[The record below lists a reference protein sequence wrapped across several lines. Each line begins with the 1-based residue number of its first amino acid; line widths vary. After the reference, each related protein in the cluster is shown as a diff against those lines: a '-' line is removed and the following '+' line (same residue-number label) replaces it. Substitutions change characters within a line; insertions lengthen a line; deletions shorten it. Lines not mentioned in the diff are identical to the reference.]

1 MKLCDFCYCVR
12 CRFRRCLC
20 GLSTQMFKIALH
32 LLLHDRRKLL
42 QMLLLRHA
50 LALQLRNVLI
60 LLSVV
65 HLQMRNPFQE
75 KWPLLCVRLEPL
87 ILLHLMLLQLPQLVL
102 ELSLQLR
109 LLLRMLLQREE
120 CLK

>member
-1 MKLCDFCYCVR
+1 MKLCDFCYCFR
-12 CRFRRCLC
+12 CRFRRCLR
-20 GLSTQMFKIALH
+20 GLSTQTCKIALH

-42 QMLLLRHA
+42 QLLPLRHA
-50 LALQLRNVLI
+50 LALQLRNHLI

-65 HLQMRNPFQE
+65 RLLMRNLLQE
-75 KWPLLCVRLEPL
+75 QWPLLCVRLEPL
-87 ILLHLMLLQLPQLVL
+87 ILLPLILLQLPQLVL